1 MIKDDDKRLA
11 AAKALELV
19 EPGMK
24 LGLGTGTT
32 AARFVELL
40 GARVKDGLD
49 VLCVPTSEATRAQA
63 AALGIPLTTLDAEPQ
78 LDLTVDG
85 ADEVD
90 EELRLI
96 KGGGG
101 ALLYEKI
108 VACASD
114 RMIVIADASK
124 RVPVLG
130 AFPLPVE
137 VVPFGVAATRQMVEL
152 LAADAGCSG
161 EIKLRSGADGRP
173 FVTDAGHYILDCAFG
188 RIEEPD
194 ALDEAL
200 KLIPGVVEHG
210 LFLGLA
216 DIAIIAGPEGVA
228 VLQSTAYD
236 PDAS

>member
-1 MIKDDDKRLA
+1 MIRSS
-11 AAKALELV
+11 
-19 EPGMK
+19 
-24 LGLGTGTT
+24 GL
-32 AARFVELL
+32 R
-40 GARVKDGLD
+40 
-49 VLCVPTSEATRAQA
+49 PTSTRAISA
-63 AALGIPLTTLDAEPQ
+63 ACGGSAGDWRTASAGSTKASFHSEWGRSGGASRRALG
-78 LDLTVDG
+78 G
-85 ADEVD
+85 
-90 EELRLI
+90 R
-96 KGGGG
+96 